1 MRVSL
6 ASVLLLGLTLVA
18 AETRANGPPF
28 LLGATGCG
36 ELDEREMRRLV
47 AAELGAIQVEQRGP
61 GVTLVSVHCGGLRV
75 VIRVDD
81 PLSKKT
87 VQRAFD
93 TGPMDHRARARWIAL
108 AASELVLSSWVE
120 LETNPAPQVQ
130 PEGPAVPAPVRRAAQ
145 AAVRRLTPPP
155 PAPRAPAPVGAA
167 GGVTT
172 SAGTESKSSEEP
184 QTGGGNHED
193 PDHQRSFRAV
203 ALGSVR
209 TFFND
214 DGTLWGGGMRFSEER
229 FRHMSWSA
237 DFLFEAGSIDT
248 AKADYRVRSGS
259 IGGWL
264 MLYARRRVVTARV
277 GAGLR
282 VGFAASLAENTST
295 DYEGSRNSG
304 AVAPWGWPL
313 AAASLSIDLGP
324 LVTELA
330 FESGY
335 VVLPVGG
342 SGGASVAGGWFS
354 AQLGLGVRQ
363 QTAAPSAKRAR

>member
-6 ASVLLLGLTLVA
+6 ASVLLLGMTLA
-18 AETRANGPPF
+18 SEARANGPPF

-47 AAELGAIQVEQRGP
+47 AAELGAMQVEQRGP

-75 VIRVDD
+75 AIRVDD

-93 TGPMDHRARARWIAL
+93 TGPMDPRARARWIAL

-120 LETNPAPQVQ
+120 LETNPAPKVE

-155 PAPRAPAPVGAA
+155 RPLREPAPATVSGRVTSSRGAESNASDEPAPHGRNS
-167 GGVTT
+167 G
-172 SAGTESKSSEEP
+172 ESNSE
-184 QTGGGNHED
+184 
-193 PDHQRSFRAV
+193 RRFRAV
-203 ALGSVR
+203 ALASMRRFFDDKGS
-209 TFFND
+209 
-214 DGTLWGGGMRFSEER
+214 LWGGGMRFSEER
-229 FRHMSWSA
+229 FRYVSWSA
-237 DFLFEAGSIDT
+237 DFLVEAGSISTTDV
-248 AKADYRVRSGS
+248 DYRVRSGT

-264 MLYARRRVVTARV
+264 MLYKRWGPVTARL

-282 VGFAASLAENTST
+282 MGVVASQIENVRRDIPAPAGT
-295 DYEGSRNSG
+295 EN
-304 AVAPWGWPL
+304 AIAPWGWPL
-313 AAASLSIDLGP
+313 GATSLSAGTGP

-330 FESGY
+330 FEAGY
-335 VVLPVGG
+335 VVLPVAGG
-342 SGGASVAGGWFS
+342 DIAGGWFS
-354 AQLGLGVRQ
+354 AQLGIGLRLEA
-363 QTAAPSAKRAR
+363 TASTRALTRP

>member
-1 MRVSL
+1 MRVLS
-6 ASVLLLGLTLVA
+6 ASALLLGLTLA
-18 AETRANGPPF
+18 AESRANGPPF
-28 LLGATGCG
+28 LLGTTGCG

-47 AAELGAIQVEQRGP
+47 AAELGAMQVEQRGP

-81 PLSKKT
+81 PLSKKM
-87 VQRAFD
+87 VQRSFD

-155 PAPRAPAPVGAA
+155 PRKSAPASVA

-172 SAGTESKSSEEP
+172 SAGAESEATKAPQSSGRV
-184 QTGGGNHED
+184 TED
-193 PDHQRSFRAV
+193 PDLERSFRAV

-209 TFFND
+209 TFFNNR
-214 DGTLWGGGMRFSEER
+214 GTLWGGGMRVSEER

-237 DFLFEAGSIDT
+237 DFLFESGSVDAT
-248 AKADYRVRSGS
+248 KADYRVRSGS
-259 IGGWL
+259 VGGWL
-264 MLYARRRVVTARV
+264 MLYARQRHVTARV

-282 VGFAASLAENTST
+282 VGFAASRAKNTSP
-295 DYEGSRNSG
+295 DYEGSASSS
-304 AVAPWGWPL
+304 AIAAWGWPL
-313 AAASLSIDLGP
+313 AATSLSIFMGP

-342 SGGASVAGGWFS
+342 PLGPSVSGGWFS
-354 AQLGLGVRQ
+354 AQFGLGLRPDAL
-363 QTAAPSAKRAR
+363 TRPAKGPR

>member
-1 MRVSL
+1 MRVLL
-6 ASVLLLGLTLVA
+6 ASVLLLGLTLAA

-47 AAELGAIQVEQRGP
+47 AAELGAMQVEQRGP

-93 TGPMDHRARARWIAL
+93 TGPMDPRARARWIAL

-145 AAVRRLTPPP
+145 AAVRRLTPPAP
-155 PAPRAPAPVGAA
+155 REPAPASAA
-167 GGVTT
+167 SRVATRP
-172 SAGTESKSSEEP
+172 GTESKASDEP
-184 QTGGGNHED
+184 EARAETTEHPEHE
-193 PDHQRSFRAV
+193 RSFRAV

-237 DFLFEAGSIDT
+237 DFLLEAGSIDT
-248 AKADYRVRSGS
+248 TKADYRVRSGS

-264 MLYARRRVVTARV
+264 MLYTRQRVVTARV

-282 VGFAASLAENTST
+282 VGFAASLAENTSD
-295 DYEGSRNSG
+295 DYEGSRQSG

-313 AAASLSIDLGP
+313 AAASLSIDSGP
-324 LVTELA
+324 IVAELA

-342 SGGASVAGGWFS
+342 SGGPSVAGGWFS
-354 AQLGLGVRQ
+354 AQFGLGIRHQ
-363 QTAAPSAKRAR
+363 AAARSKRAR

>member
-6 ASVLLLGLTLVA
+6 ASALLLGLTLAA

-47 AAELGAIQVEQRGP
+47 AAELGAMQVEQRGP

-120 LETNPAPQVQ
+120 LESNPAPQVQ
-130 PEGPAVPAPVRRAAQ
+130 PEGPAAPAPVRRAAQ
-145 AAVRRLTPPP
+145 AAVRRRTP
-155 PAPRAPAPVGAA
+155 PAPARREPAPTSVA
-167 GGVTT
+167 GRTPP
-172 SAGTESKSSEEP
+172 SANAENNASDEPEARAGSTEEP
-184 QTGGGNHED
+184 KHE
-193 PDHQRSFRAV
+193 RSFRAV

-209 TFFND
+209 SFFND
-214 DGTLWGGGMRFSEER
+214 NGTLWGGGMRFSEDR

-248 AKADYRVRSGS
+248 TKADYRVRSGS
-259 IGGWL
+259 IGAWL
-264 MLYARRRVVTARV
+264 MLYTRQKDVTARV

-282 VGFAASLAENTST
+282 VGIAASLAENRST
-295 DYEGSRNSG
+295 DYVGAYRSG

-313 AAASLSIDLGP
+313 AAVSLGIDSGP
-324 LVTELA
+324 LVAELA

-342 SGGASVAGGWFS
+342 SGGPSVAGGWFS
-354 AQLGLGVRQ
+354 AQFGLGIRHQAVAR
-363 QTAAPSAKRAR
+363 SAK